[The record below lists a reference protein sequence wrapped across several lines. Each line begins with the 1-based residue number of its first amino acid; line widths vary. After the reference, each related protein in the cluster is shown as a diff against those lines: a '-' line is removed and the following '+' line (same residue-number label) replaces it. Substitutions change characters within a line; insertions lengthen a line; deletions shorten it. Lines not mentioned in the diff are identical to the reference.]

1 MLLLVGRRPVWG
13 FETLVVAGLAP
24 GFPVRLRPGCDELFL
39 MMDIHQMEAAMTP
52 HARPDVPQPDPVV
65 HDKPGDLPQVP
76 CPDDLDD
83 YKPGT
88 PFGGQAVADEAPEP
102 T

>member
-1 MLLLVGRRPVWG
+1 
-13 FETLVVAGLAP
+13 
-24 GFPVRLRPGCDELFL
+24 
-39 MMDIHQMEAAMTP
+39 MTP

-65 HDKPGDLPQVP
+65 HDKPGDLVQVP
-76 CPDDLDD
+76 CPDDLDV

-88 PFGGQAVADEAPEP
+88 PYGGQTVADEEPEP